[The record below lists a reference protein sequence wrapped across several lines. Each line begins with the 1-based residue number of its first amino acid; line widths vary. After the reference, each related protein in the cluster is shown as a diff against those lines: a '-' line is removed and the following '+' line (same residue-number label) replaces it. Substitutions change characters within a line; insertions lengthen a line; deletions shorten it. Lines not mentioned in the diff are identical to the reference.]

1 MYTLVFNKIS
11 RKASCKQSTTPIESE
26 VFRKCDPSEKSL
38 GISHTI
44 LQISQIMLNI
54 RNTIS
59 TVVGLCKANSDNSH
73 GLTKIDYLLS
83 KIYFLRKEIPE
94 ENLVTK

>member
-1 MYTLVFNKIS
+1 MIYTLVFNKIS

-26 VFRKCDPSEKSL
+26 VFRKCDPSEESL

-44 LQISQIMLNI
+44 IQISQIMLKI
-54 RNTIS
+54 QNTIS

-73 GLTKIDYLLS
+73 GLTKIDYLL
-83 KIYFLRKEIPE
+83 
-94 ENLVTK
+94 TKYIFYKKKYQERT